1 MSESKEKQ
9 TNGTPVESQ
18 TQNTS
23 SKNLSTDTA
32 DNLHRSIFNIFIIVS
47 FALMICLSE
56 YFFLDSVW
64 AAARSADKSYEIA
77 KNEAR
82 SKASEFMY
90 DLYTREHKV
99 TTEVSIS
106 ISELKEVSVLEVLEV
121 DTVDYQIVENEEDKT
136 WLIEAVENV
145 TDILL
150 KSPVHWLKIPGYGIY
165 TVDLNTAE
173 FIVDN
178 ERDYVLIRL
187 PKPELTSITIKYD
200 NVLLLY
206 SGKGGLLKNSV
217 KDGIDEAR
225 KSYLN
230 AEHNIKQNLL
240 NNKSNSIRAEESAKT
255 LLTNF
260 VKQLNPQIENLI
272 VEVQFME

>member
-32 DNLHRSIFNIFIIVS
+32 DKLHRSVFNIFIIVS

-136 WLIEAVENV
+136 WLIEVFENV

-187 PKPELTSITIKYD
+187 PKPELTSITIEYD

-206 SGKGGLLKNSV
+206 SEDGGLLKNSV
-217 KDGIDEAR
+217 KDGVDEAR
-225 KSYLN
+225 KSYLS

>member
-1 MSESKEKQ
+1 M
-9 TNGTPVESQ
+9 
-18 TQNTS
+18 
-23 SKNLSTDTA
+23 
-32 DNLHRSIFNIFIIVS
+32 
-47 FALMICLSE
+47 
-56 YFFLDSVW
+56 
-64 AAARSADKSYEIA
+64 
-77 KNEAR
+77 
-82 SKASEFMY
+82 
-90 DLYTREHKV
+90 
-99 TTEVSIS
+99 
-106 ISELKEVSVLEVLEV
+106 
-121 DTVDYQIVENEEDKT
+121 
-136 WLIEAVENV
+136 
-145 TDILL
+145 
-150 KSPVHWLKIPGYGIY
+150 
-165 TVDLNTAE
+165 NTAK

-187 PKPELTSITIKYD
+187 PKPELTSITIEYD

-206 SGKGGLLKNSV
+206 SEDGGLLKNSV
-217 KDGIDEAR
+217 KDGVDEAR